1 KAFINFDLTPG
12 RARLEATVKDSD
24 GNVLAKGSKE
34 FTLVRPP
41 VLLVHGIWS
50 YSQELDPIKKY
61 LESHGFQYVFS
72 YNYGNNPP
80 ADWRGSANGDIEQIA
95 LGLHGFVYNQLETK
109 LAIDN
114 VNWSRFDIV
123 AHSAGGLVARKYIYN
138 EPGKVR
144 KLVTI
149 ATPHYG
155 SDAANILAF
164 WMRNNGHIDYDPSW
178 APTGHRTDVTYDER
192 VRLLVDDAKRLAN
205 VDLMIGNY
213 GVMVEQLTIPGDVVI
228 NDDASK
234 YLQVPEEGRTRLTRN
249 DIGQMQSTN
258 LKAGELIENLNTLEY
273 DHSLRHISLLC
284 IAANRSDLGFFTVP
298 NDGIVTVTSATSL
311 AARRNRPYLVIQN
324 TDHTGVKSRL
334 DTMFRVACFLND
346 RVHTAFSA
354 YSPVRIHVYDRGGN
368 HTGLRED
375 DTIEI
380 GIPNSEYFEENGA
393 SHVIVYGSGEYKAV
407 YEAYDDGNA
416 AFSITRQIA
425 DEGLR
430 IVSYNDVTVKNGAIY
445 AVTANPAPEAPI
457 LEVDLNRD
465 GVIDG
470 RIKPSDYQYY
480 PPQQIDGERP
490 DGFRVDLVTVA
501 GVIIIA
507 TLVVALLIRRGRTA
521 AVCVPAYAKGSGP
534 PIQQAQ
540 ATVMC
545 PSCESQNP
553 SDAKN
558 CVECGKPMRQSN
570 YCEECGREI
579 PSGSAYCPVCGDRQG
594 VQ

>member
-1 KAFINFDLTPG
+1 
-12 RARLEATVKDSD
+12 
-24 GNVLAKGSKE
+24 
-34 FTLVRPP
+34 
-41 VLLVHGIWS
+41 
-50 YSQELDPIKKY
+50 
-61 LESHGFQYVFS
+61 
-72 YNYGNNPP
+72 
-80 ADWRGSANGDIEQIA
+80 
-95 LGLHGFVYNQLETK
+95 
-109 LAIDN
+109 
-114 VNWSRFDIV
+114 
-123 AHSAGGLVARKYIYN
+123 
-138 EPGKVR
+138 
-144 KLVTI
+144 
-149 ATPHYG
+149 
-155 SDAANILAF
+155 
-164 WMRNNGHIDYDPSW
+164 
-178 APTGHRTDVTYDER
+178 
-192 VRLLVDDAKRLAN
+192 
-205 VDLMIGNY
+205 
-213 GVMVEQLTIPGDVVI
+213 
-228 NDDASK
+228 
-234 YLQVPEEGRTRLTRN
+234 
-249 DIGQMQSTN
+249 
-258 LKAGELIENLNTLEY
+258 
-273 DHSLRHISLLC
+273 
-284 IAANRSDLGFFTVP
+284 
-298 NDGIVTVTSATSL
+298 
-311 AARRNRPYLVIQN
+311 
-324 TDHTGVKSRL
+324 
-334 DTMFRVACFLND
+334 
-346 RVHTAFSA
+346 
-354 YSPVRIHVYDRGGN
+354 PVRIHVYDRGGN